1 MKYKLTKSVV
11 FHTQDD
17 ADILRRLEEA
27 GKLRDGAFSPFIRS
41 LLRQWVYGNT
51 PVHSGECPPAP
62 AGDIQLA
69 IAQALDERHLTLGA
83 IRQAMDAALSGIRI
97 ESATLPEAPET
108 EEQPDWFDLLEEAT
122 IL

>member
-17 ADILRRLEEA
+17 ADLLRRLEEA

-51 PVHSGECPPAP
+51 PVYSGECPP

-83 IRQAMDAALSGIRI
+83 IRQAMDAALSGIRLG
-97 ESATLPEAPET
+97 TGAPAGLET
-108 EEQPDWFDLLEEAT
+108 EAEQSDWFDVLEEA